1 MTRLGLRRSIPH
13 GFVAL
18 SLCMVALLSALTLI
32 PVGVVADTP
41 GGQSSSYIVPPR
53 DTENCVL
60 YSPFYSNE
68 TRSSTVVLSH
78 DATSDT
84 SVTTRLRRMGGGTL
98 VERHTTMAGREMRIL
113 SASDL
118 GVPASFTGS
127 IEISVEGA
135 LVGLTPTVIA
145 TRTPIPASTLIPTS
159 LPTVIVTVAVP
170 PNGPPPTRVIT
181 VTPVATAIPTA
192 SPTTPPTPAIV
203 TPASCGI
210 TGIVMHDTSTGDRST
225 VEMFRQNDPTE
236 DWFIPAVHNNDNGF
250 NTEVIIQNAN
260 RDSEFTATLEFR
272 PDSGGAIVE
281 RTIIIPRDGAIAVDM
296 TAAPQGASTLEI
308 DGAGGARLLATA
320 FHTGPGGMA
329 VGVNG
334 ISRGGSQIT
343 LPLLYRRAGNENAY
357 SSMIRVMKIRPGGV
371 TPKITLW
378 DRDTGD
384 QIGPIVARRANAD
397 VVLRENEGFW
407 WDLTQLSQLADGKVY
422 SARVDSDERGEIGV
436 LAGHLNS
443 RRATVAAYVGVSES
457 STDRVLNAPYV
468 VKNQDNLNAG
478 IQIREFGGTDAS
490 VQIRFFNQAGN
501 RIHTE
506 AITVPSFD
514 SRTVYLPAISAA
526 DLPNGIYTAEI
537 TSSSRAAA
545 VVNLVR
551 YR

>member
-60 YSPFYSNE
+60 FSPFYSNE
-68 TRSSTVVLSH
+68 TRTSTVVLSH

-84 SVTTRLRRMGGGTL
+84 TVTTRLRRTGGGTL
-98 VERHTTMAGREMRIL
+98 VERHLTMAGREMRIL

-118 GVPASFTGS
+118 GAPASFTGS
-127 IEISVEGA
+127 IELNVEGGLA
-135 LVGLTPTVIA
+135 GLTPTVAA
-145 TRTPIPASTLIPTS
+145 TRTPIPASTLIPTP
-159 LPTVIVTVAVP
+159 LPTVLLGTPTVTAIP
-170 PNGPPPTRVIT
+170 SSTPIRTPTSV
-181 VTPVATAIPTA
+181 VTPVIFQ
-192 SPTTPPTPAIV
+192 
-203 TPASCGI
+203 PASCGI
-210 TGIVMHDTSTGDRST
+210 TGVVMHDTSTGDRTT

-236 DWFIPAVHNNDNGF
+236 DWFIPAVHKDDNGF

-272 PDSGGAIVE
+272 PDSGGALVE
-281 RTIIIPRDGAIAVDM
+281 RTINIPRDGAIAVDM

-329 VGVNG
+329 AGING
-334 ISRGGSQIT
+334 ISRGGGQIT
-343 LPLLYRRAGNENAY
+343 LPLLYRRAGSENAY

-378 DRDTGD
+378 DRDTGN
-384 QIGPIVARRANAD
+384 QIGPIVARRASGAD
-397 VVLRENEGFW
+397 VVLRENEAFS
-407 WDLTQLSQLADGKVY
+407 WDLTQLTQLADGKVY

-436 LAGHLNS
+436 VAAHLNS
-443 RRATVAAYVGVSES
+443 RRATIGGYVGVSES
-457 STDRVLNAPYV
+457 STDRILSAPYV

-501 RIHTE
+501 RLHTE

-514 SRTVYLPAISAA
+514 SRTVYLRAISDA
-526 DLPNGIYTAEI
+526 DLPNGVYTAEI
-537 TSSSRAAA
+537 TSSSRVAA
-545 VVNLVR
+545 VVNLIR